1 MKGVLLDTHALI
13 WYLSGSARLSEK
25 ARQFIKQSLK
35 NRAPIFISA
44 ISVLE
49 IIYLVE
55 KGKIPETALDRVR
68 EALSG
73 SGFGMASLPLNAE
86 VAFCASR
93 LPRNI
98 VPDMPDRIIAAT
110 ALHFALPLVTRD
122 ARIRATGLETIW

>member
-13 WYLSGSARLSEK
+13 WYLSGSARLSEN
-25 ARQFIKQSLK
+25 ARQFIKQSLG
-35 NRAPIFISA
+35 NHAPIFISA

-55 KGKIPETALDRVR
+55 KGKVPEIALDHVR
-68 EALSG
+68 ETLSG
-73 SGFGMASLPLNAE
+73 SSFGMASLPLDAE

-93 LPRNI
+93 LPRDV